1 MKSRIRRLSAREI
14 DQALSDS
21 TRQYLVGNLQRPQ
34 ALPNIPSDRIEVGIT
49 RYAKSAVEQPHSH
62 TQAFEFQ
69 YMIKG
74 YTTYLDV
81 NTGEEFTFSKGDFY
95 VIEPG
100 VVYGQK
106 SKADTEILFFKVP
119 PGNDKVPLPV
129 DEIIACWLTTP
140 ITSRRTDYFHNPH
153 APRPN
158 SLVPAAAVAVTD
170 DKNRVLLVRR
180 RDNEKW
186 TLPGGTLEY
195 GESMMECALREVK
208 EETGYEVEI
217 DRLIGTYTDP
227 GILVAYSDGEVR
239 QEFTLVYH
247 GRIVRGEMMIDHES
261 SEAGWFGIDEAVEL
275 PLADSQKQRILDVR
289 DHLKDGSIRLR

>member
-1 MKSRIRRLSAREI
+1 
-14 DQALSDS
+14 
-21 TRQYLVGNLQRPQ
+21 
-34 ALPNIPSDRIEVGIT
+34 
-49 RYAKSAVEQPHSH
+49 
-62 TQAFEFQ
+62 
-69 YMIKG
+69 
-74 YTTYLDV
+74 
-81 NTGEEFTFSKGDFY
+81 
-95 VIEPG
+95 
-100 VVYGQK
+100 
-106 SKADTEILFFKVP
+106 
-119 PGNDKVPLPV
+119 
-129 DEIIACWLTTP
+129 
-140 ITSRRTDYFHNPH
+140 
-153 APRPN
+153 
-158 SLVPAAAVAVTD
+158 LVPAAAVAVTD